1 MFSELEKTVKK
12 YSSLLFALFVTTNI
26 IANNVEV
33 NNVSLTGQ
41 NTTNDTKLIEFDVSW
56 ENSWRTSASPF
67 NWDAVWVFA
76 KYRLTTNVN
85 WHHATLASNVS
96 DHTPASGSRIETVSD
111 GLGVFISRD
120 ADGSGNNNFLD
131 TRLMWNYGTDGL
143 SDADSVEICVFAIE
157 MVYVPA
163 GGFTLGDGNG
173 SETSTDAFE
182 LEPDTNDYVA
192 ISTSLS
198 ETLETNS
205 GTDDNILRYNGLRL
219 DGDGGIDESND
230 GFVDHA
236 NFPVGYNAFYCMKY
250 EISQGQFVEFANHIN
265 SGQTNIISAT
275 TSSRQNITG
284 SGSSWASTT
293 PNRAHGTGY
302 PPLAAYLDW
311 AGLRPMT
318 ETEFEKACR
327 GTNTSL
333 YEEYAWG
340 STNISTT
347 SYTLGFDGT
356 ASESITNISTGTG
369 NAVYNTTHAAGVA
382 RCGIFAAGSP
392 NHTREETGGSF
403 YGIMELSGN
412 LHECVVI
419 LGDVAG
425 RDFDG
430 SHGDGEVSINGY
442 ADNLGWPGYDS
453 STSDNDGSPGD
464 GWGYRGGGENS
475 VAARL
480 SVSDR
485 QLTNTH
491 TTGTTSASYGGRG
504 VRTAP

>member
-1 MFSELEKTVKK
+1 MSSELEKTVKK

-41 NTTNDTKLIEFDVSW
+41 NTANDTKLIEFDVSW

-96 DHTPASGSRIETVSD
+96 DHTSASGSRIETVSD

-131 TRLMWNYGTDGL
+131 TQLMWNYGTDGL
-143 SDADSVEICVFAIE
+143 ADADSVEICVFAIE
-157 MVYVPA
+157 MVYVPD

-173 SETSTDAFE
+173 AATSTGAFE
-182 LEPDTNDYVA
+182 LEPNTNNYVV
-192 ISTSLS
+192 ISTTLS
-198 ETLETNS
+198 ATLETNTS
-205 GTDDNILRYNGLRL
+205 ADDAQLETTGLRL
-219 DGDGGIDESND
+219 DGDGGIDEDND
-230 GFVDHA
+230 GAVDHA
-236 NFPVGYNAFYCMKY
+236 DFPVGYNAFYCMKY

-265 SGQTNIISAT
+265 GGQTNIISAVAAN
-275 TSSRQNITG
+275 RQNITG
-284 SGSSWASTT
+284 SGSSWSSTT
-293 PNRAHGTGY
+293 PNRAHGTGF
-302 PPLAAYLDW
+302 PPFAAYLDW

-333 YEEYAWG
+333 YQEYAWG
-340 STNISTT
+340 STNIFALA
-347 SYTLGFDGT
+347 YTLGFDGT
-356 ASESITNISTGTG
+356 ASESITNIGTGTG
-369 NAVYNTTHAAGVA
+369 NAVYNTTLSAGAA

-419 LGDVAG
+419 LGDEDG

-430 SHGDGEVSINGY
+430 SHGDGEVNVNGY
-442 ADNLGWPGYDS
+442 ADNPGWPGHDGAQI
-453 STSDNDGSPGD
+453 DGSPAS
-464 GWGYRGGGENS
+464 GWGYRGGGVNNA
-475 VAARL
+475 AARL

-485 QLTNTH
+485 YLANTH
-491 TTGTTSASYGGRG
+491 TTETTSASYGGRG